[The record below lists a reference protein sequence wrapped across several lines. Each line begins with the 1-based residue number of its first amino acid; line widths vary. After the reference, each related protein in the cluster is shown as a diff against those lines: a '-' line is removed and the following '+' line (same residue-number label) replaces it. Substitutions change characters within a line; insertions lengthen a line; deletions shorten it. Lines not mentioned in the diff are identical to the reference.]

1 MEFTTAEIT
10 AWVGQFFWPFMR
22 IGGLMVSAP
31 IFSHNSMPLRIRIV
45 LSLALAVMIFP
56 TIEFV
61 PQVEPLSVAGIVI
74 SINQVLI
81 GIAMGF
87 LMTMGF
93 SVIIMAGE
101 NVAFKMGLGFAT
113 MANPQS
119 GVSVPI
125 VSQFLLIIA
134 TLLFLSLGGHL
145 ILLEILAQ
153 SFKTLPIGAIG
164 LTREHF
170 WLILEWGTEM
180 FAGAVILSI
189 PAIMILTMINLA
201 LGIMT
206 RAAPTLN
213 IFSVGF
219 PLTLLSGLV
228 IILVIFIPAIPVHMS
243 AIWRSLFLL
252 IRQMLGLA

>member
-1 MEFTTAEIT
+1 MDFTTAEIT
-10 AWVGQFFWPFMR
+10 AWVGNFFWPFMR

-31 IFSHNSMPLRIRIV
+31 IFSHNSLPVRIRIV
-45 LSLALAVMIFP
+45 LSVALAVMIFP
-56 TIEFV
+56 MIDNI
-61 PQVEPLSVAGIVI
+61 PQVEPLSVAGMVI

-87 LMTMGF
+87 LMNMGF

-125 VSQFLLIIA
+125 ISQFLLIVA
-134 TLLFLSLGGHL
+134 TLLFLSLGGHIL
-145 ILLEILAQ
+145 LLEILLQ
-153 SFKTLPIGAIG
+153 SFKSLPIGAIG
-164 LTREHF
+164 LTRDHF
-170 WLILEWGTEM
+170 WDILTWGTEM

-189 PAIMILTMINLA
+189 PAIMILTMINLS

-219 PLTLLSGLV
+219 PLTLLSGMV
-228 IILVIFIPAIPVHMS
+228 IILVIFIPSMPIHMS
-243 AIWRSLFLL
+243 AVWRSIFLL
-252 IRQMLGLA
+252 IRQILGLA

>member
-1 MEFTTAEIT
+1 MDFTTAEIT
-10 AWVGQFFWPFMR
+10 AWIGNFFWPFMR

-31 IFSHNSMPLRIRIV
+31 IFSHNSLPVRIRIV
-45 LSLALAVMIFP
+45 LSVALAVMIFP
-56 TIEFV
+56 MIGNI

-87 LMTMGF
+87 LMNMGF

-125 VSQFLLIIA
+125 VSQFLLIVA
-134 TLLFLSLGGHL
+134 TLLFLALGGHIL
-145 ILLEILAQ
+145 LLEILLQ

-164 LTREHF
+164 LTRDHF
-170 WLILEWGTEM
+170 WDIIAWGTEM
-180 FAGAVILSI
+180 FAGALILSI
-189 PAIMILTMINLA
+189 PAIIILTMINLA

-219 PLTLLSGLV
+219 PLTLLSGMV

-243 AIWRSLFLL
+243 AVWRSIFLL
-252 IRQMLGLA
+252 IRQILGLA

>member
-1 MEFTTAEIT
+1 
-10 AWVGQFFWPFMR
+10 MR

-31 IFSHNSMPLRIRIV
+31 IFSHNSLPVRIRIV
-45 LSLALAVMIFP
+45 LSVALAVMIFP
-56 TIEFV
+56 MIDEI
-61 PQVEPLSVAGIVI
+61 PQVEPLSVAGVVI

-87 LMTMGF
+87 LMNMGF

-125 VSQFLLIIA
+125 ISQFLLIVA
-134 TLLFLSLGGHL
+134 TLLFLSLGGH
-145 ILLEILAQ
+145 ILLLDILLQ

-164 LTREHF
+164 LTRDHF
-170 WLILEWGTEM
+170 WDILTWGTEM

-189 PAIMILTMINLA
+189 PAIMILTMINLS

-228 IILVIFIPAIPVHMS
+228 IILVIFIPSIPIHMS
-243 AIWRSLFLL
+243 AIWRSIFLL
-252 IRQMLGLA
+252 TRQILGLA